1 MRIRPFNHPA
11 SSSLAYG
18 PGTAAAVG
26 GQGPLKKAA
35 RIVVV
40 SDAGVKKAGVL
51 EKVTAA
57 LGERAV
63 LVDTDV
69 VPDADVSHIDAL
81 AARAKGVGADAI
93 LAVGGGSVIDTAKCV
108 AAVIAKG
115 QGIAALEGIAT
126 IRAKLLPLVVIPT
139 TAGTGSEATQ
149 FAVVKD
155 RAAGKKRILMDLSLV
170 PAHSVLDP
178 ELLVG
183 LPRAVTAATGVDAI
197 THAVEAMGSR
207 MANPVASALAAEAV
221 RILIVERA
229 LEASLAKPDDLEAR
243 GACLVAANLAGQA
256 ISSAM
261 LGACHAF
268 AHALGA
274 LKGVPHGV
282 ANGLFLVPVM
292 KLNVEKAKH
301 AYAQLGAAL
310 GGTGDVMARAQFAVS
325 EVERVVHTVAS
336 IPRRLAEVDAG
347 AAADVD
353 ALVPLT
359 MADADLATNPV
370 SLDEDGVRT
379 LLRSVA

>member
-1 MRIRPFNHPA
+1 MRIRPFNHPP
-11 SSSLAYG
+11 SSSLAFG
-18 PGTAAAVG
+18 PGAAAAVG

-40 SDAGVKKAGVL
+40 TDAGVKKAGVL
-51 EKVTAA
+51 EKVLPS
-57 LGERAV
+57 LGERV
-63 LVDTDV
+63 VFVDDGV
-69 VPDADVSHIDAL
+69 VPDADVAHIDGL
-81 AARAKGVGADAI
+81 AARAKEAGADAI

-115 QGIAALEGIAT
+115 VSVASLEGIAT
-126 IRAKLLPLVVIPT
+126 IRAKLLPLVAVPT

-155 RAAGKKRILMDLSLV
+155 RSAGKKRIIMDLSLV

-183 LPRAVTAATGVDAI
+183 LPRHITAATAVDAI
-197 THAVEAMGSR
+197 THAVEAIGSR
-207 MANPVASALAAEAV
+207 MANPVATAMAIEAV
-221 RILIVERA
+221 RILIVEKA
-229 LEASLAKPDDLEAR
+229 LAQSLEKPDDLEAR
-243 GACLVAANLAGQA
+243 GASLVAANLAGQA

-282 ANGLFLVPVM
+282 ANGLFLVPTM
-292 KLNVEKAKH
+292 RLNVEKAKH
-301 AYAQLGAAL
+301 PYAQLGAAL
-310 GGTGDVMARAQFAVS
+310 GGSGDVMARAQFAIA
-325 EVERVVHTVAS
+325 EIERVVHGVAA
-336 IPRRLAEVDAG
+336 IPRTLAELDTRG
-347 AAADVD
+347 ADLD

-370 SLDEDGVRT
+370 ALDEEAVRT
-379 LLRSVA
+379 FLRSCA